1 MGTGRPAYYS
11 VRSATATPRNA
22 PPRMERTHLDY
33 YRRSWAALIT
43 SERIERALDQ
53 VYREVNARRGTPRST
68 FLPSV
73 IYLEL
78 GRTYL
83 RMLMHDEA
91 LASLERGRNLESDP
105 DLLEELGRTYE
116 ALEQPRK
123 AAQAF
128 IEALAMD
135 STRSYLNQK
144 LIDLYGKIDPQGCP
158 VTREGGTTSLNI
170 ACPTGA

>member
-1 MGTGRPAYYS
+1 
-11 VRSATATPRNA
+11 
-22 PPRMERTHLDY
+22 
-33 YRRSWAALIT
+33 
-43 SERIERALDQ
+43 
-53 VYREVNARRGTPRST
+53 
-68 FLPSV
+68 
-73 IYLEL
+73 
-78 GRTYL
+78 
-83 RMLMHDEA
+83 MLNHGEA
-91 LASLERGRNLESDP
+91 LANLERGRNLESDP

-170 ACPTGA
+170 ACPLVHDDLCGATRNVAQNFERRNQMTEAASIRRVAVADLGCAPSP